1 MEIVIIGAGNV
12 ATHLSKA
19 LVKAGNNIKQIY
31 SRTEVSAKTLAK
43 ELNIDYTTNIE
54 SIDNEADLYI
64 FSVSDN
70 AIPELALKLDIKDKN
85 VVHTAGSVPLSVL
98 KGAKNYGVFYPLQ
111 TFSKSREVN
120 FKEIPLCIEANN
132 NEFNQTLTELAG
144 QISKSVWQ
152 IDSVQ
157 RKRLHLSA
165 VFACNFVNHMYA
177 LAKDLLSHEEIDFE
191 ILYPLIK
198 ETAIKAT
205 TMGPKL
211 AQTGPALRNDTESLE
226 KHIELLSSY
235 PEIQKIYR
243 TISESIQLFN
253 K

>member
-1 MEIVIIGAGNV
+1 MEIVFIGAGNV

-19 LVKAGNNIKQIY
+19 LIKAGNCIKQIY
-31 SRTEVSAKTLAK
+31 SKTEVSAKSLAK
-43 ELNIDYTTNIE
+43 ELNIDYITNIE
-54 SIDNEADLYI
+54 LIDNEADLYV

-70 AIPELALKLDIKDKN
+70 AILELALKLNIKDKN

-120 FKEIPLCIEANN
+120 FKEVPLCIEANN
-132 NEFNQTLTELAG
+132 KEFNQTLIKLAN

-157 RKRLHLSA
+157 RKQLHLSA

-177 LAKDLLSHEEIDFE
+177 ISKELIGQEEIDFE
-191 ILYPLIK
+191 ILHPLIK
-198 ETAIKAT
+198 ETAAKAT
-205 TMGPKL
+205 TMEPKL

-243 TISESIQLFN
+243 TISESIWLFN

>member
-19 LVKAGNNIKQIY
+19 LLKAGNSIKLIY
-31 SRTEVSAKTLAK
+31 SKTEVSAKTLAK
-43 ELNIDYTTNIE
+43 ELNVNYTTNVE
-54 SIDNEADLYI
+54 LIDNEADLYI
-64 FSVSDN
+64 FAVSDN
-70 AIPELALKLDIKDKN
+70 AIADLALNLDIKSKN
-85 VVHTAGSVPLSVL
+85 VVHTAGSVPLSVFN
-98 KGAKNYGVFYPLQ
+98 GAKNYGVFYPLQ

-120 FKEIPLCIEANN
+120 FKEVPLCIEANN
-132 NEFNQTLTELAG
+132 SEFNQTLTELASK
-144 QISKSVWQ
+144 ISESVWQ
-152 IDSVQ
+152 IDSVK
-157 RKRLHLSA
+157 RKQLHLSA

-177 LAKDLLSHEEIDFE
+177 LAKELIGQEEIDFE
-191 ILYPLIK
+191 ILHPLIK

-205 TMGPKL
+205 TMEPKL

-226 KHIELLSSY
+226 KHLELLSSY

-243 TISESIQLFN
+243 TISESIWLFN